1 MVQFWKIYLFKGENN
16 MLEKLKSLR
25 PLLHKIFWIDKFQGK
40 DKSLFTAAKLFMY
53 FYIIAIIISFLDSVI
68 NLSFV
73 GLVETVCVV
82 IIIPIIYRT
91 VMWMHKAM
99 RGL

>member
-1 MVQFWKIYLFKGENN
+1 MILFKKIYLFKGGNN
-16 MLEKLKSLR
+16 ILEKLKSLT

-40 DKSLFTAAKLFMY
+40 DKLLFTAAKFFMY
-53 FYIIAIIISFLDSVI
+53 FYVIAIILSFLASVI

-73 GLVETVCVV
+73 GLIETVCVV
-82 IIIPIIYRT
+82 IIIPIIYRI

>member
-1 MVQFWKIYLFKGENN
+1 

-53 FYIIAIIISFLDSVI
+53 FYVIAIILSLLASVI

-73 GLVETVCVV
+73 GLIETVIIV

>member
-1 MVQFWKIYLFKGENN
+1 MYHV
-16 MLEKLKSLR
+16 
-25 PLLHKIFWIDKFQGK
+25 FWIDKFQGK
-40 DKSLFTAAKLFMY
+40 DKLLFTAAKLFMY

-82 IIIPIIYRT
+82 IIIPVVYGI